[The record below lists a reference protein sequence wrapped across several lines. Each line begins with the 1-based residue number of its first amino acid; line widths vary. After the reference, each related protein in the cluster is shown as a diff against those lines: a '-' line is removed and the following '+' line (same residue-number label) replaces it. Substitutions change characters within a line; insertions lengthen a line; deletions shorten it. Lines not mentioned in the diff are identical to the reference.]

1 MELANS
7 GIYDFGINEN
17 YDGSEGEDEEDEF
30 PGELEF
36 SLSFGNLATPFIGKD
51 GEFDSGLGLNDTIA
65 LDENQFA
72 VLDGINDGVDFG
84 SELNEKNFLDGENSL
99 HTITKDSKNQLEDG
113 KLDWKTSHGPESNT
127 LTKFF
132 SEKFEPSR
140 TEPQS
145 IKNNGF
151 TSHEESNALTENPM
165 SLEDLK
171 FLHKKDLLTERRKS
185 ASLLSNARKASEI
198 YPEKDAVV
206 SDAAEIFAS
215 SDDEDEVAEED
226 LVSASWVD
234 NLDIDM
240 ASFNSHRNEAY
251 IPDHD
256 NLDER
261 SDDEFLLGILSSD
274 SSVENLN
281 DDERDDVDF
290 IGWECFFDDSSDELD
305 PLTRSSRNGA
315 YRRHSFSTSRPQEDD
330 GDTTDEEVPQLCEP
344 KLGRSTSLQE
354 TPSNSSSAMFDPL
367 ASAFSDP
374 PFSKVS
380 SFPIPEDAGL
390 ETSQSKPTSPIK
402 DSFHPENHTNNDG
415 PVLASFVDTSP
426 VITSD
431 ANGISSFELDP
442 KLNYSQPK
450 PPVLGTW
457 NREPDH
463 LVGFIDGKHSHSL
476 YEDKFNASKKGDVET
491 PIPTQSSNKT
501 SNTEEPSLD
510 DILDTSLLQAATTN
524 NDTKPEE
531 SVTSQ
536 EDNLLNRWEK
546 IPIGTFRRNQY
557 IKSMARKDELIRDE
571 WCTLAIKSREKR
583 RHKQRSATL
592 NNVSSV
598 AAKPKHSRKARR
610 ALKKKAKKITYR
622 QLHSD
627 FQSTLEDDR
636 TDGSYFDN
644 DYETVGLGLGPE
656 LSPLF
661 EVLESTGY

>member
-7 GIYDFGINEN
+7 RIYDFGINEN

-36 SLSFGNLATPFIGKD
+36 SLNFDSLATPFMGKD
-51 GEFDSGLGLNDTIA
+51 GEFDSGLGLNDTIT

-72 VLDGINDGVDFG
+72 VLDGINGGVKFG
-84 SELNEKNFLDGENSL
+84 SELNEKNFLDGDSGL
-99 HTITKDSKNQLEDG
+99 HAITKDSKDQLDG
-113 KLDWKTSHGPESNT
+113 GKIDWKTNDGPESNT
-127 LTKFF
+127 LTKIF
-132 SEKFEPSR
+132 SEKFEPSK
-140 TEPQS
+140 TEPQL
-145 IKNNGF
+145 IKNNGV
-151 TSHEESNALTENPM
+151 TSREESNALTEQPM

-171 FLHKKDLLTERRKS
+171 FLYKKDLLTERRKS
-185 ASLLSNARKASEI
+185 ASLMSSSRKESGTYA
-198 YPEKDAVV
+198 EKDTIV
-206 SDAAEIFAS
+206 SDTAESFVTS
-215 SDDEDEVAEED
+215 EDEDEVAEED

-240 ASFNSHRNEAY
+240 ASFNIHHNQAY

-261 SDDEFLLGILSSD
+261 SDDEFLLGLLSSD

-281 DDERDDVDF
+281 DDEHDDVDL

-305 PLTRSSRNGA
+305 PVNRNSRSQA

-330 GDTTDEEVPQLCEP
+330 GDTTDEEVPQLREP
-344 KLGRSTSLQE
+344 KLGRSVSLQE
-354 TPSNSSSAMFDPL
+354 TPFNSSAMLDPL
-367 ASAFSDP
+367 APAFSASP
-374 PFSKVS
+374 LSKIS
-380 SFPIPEDAGL
+380 SFPNPVDAGL
-390 ETSQSKPTSPIK
+390 ELSQSKPTSPIET
-402 DSFHPENHTNNDG
+402 SVHSENPSSDG
-415 PVLASFVDTSP
+415 PVLASFADSSP
-426 VITSD
+426 AIMLESNSVP
-431 ANGISSFELDP
+431 SFALDP
-442 KLNYSQPK
+442 KLNFSQPK

-457 NREPDH
+457 DREPNH

-491 PIPTQSSNKT
+491 TIPTQSSNKA

-536 EDNLLNRWEK
+536 EDHLLNRWEK

-592 NNVSSV
+592 NNVSSI